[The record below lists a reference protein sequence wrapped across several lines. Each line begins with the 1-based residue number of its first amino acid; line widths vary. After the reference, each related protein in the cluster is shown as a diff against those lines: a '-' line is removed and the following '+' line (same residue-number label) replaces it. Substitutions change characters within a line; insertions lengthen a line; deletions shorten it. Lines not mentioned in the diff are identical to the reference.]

1 MRAIVV
7 SPHPDDETL
16 GAGGTILKLI
26 SQGEEIVW
34 LNVTNMKPEYG
45 YSIKKKKK
53 RADQIE
59 QVKKATGYS
68 AFYDLGLQPAALDQY
83 MKTDIISKMKDVFDE
98 IRPEL
103 VFLPSPQDAH
113 SDHRIVY
120 ECALACTKAFRAPYV
135 RKILCMDIISE
146 TNFSV
151 EPFNA
156 NCYINI
162 SQFIEKK
169 LNIMAHYQS
178 EFLEPPFPRSKE
190 ACLHR
195 QDTRDPP
202 VTVSM
207 RNRFKSLRKSSHDKK
222 KYRRK

>member
-1 MRAIVV
+1 MRIVLIGCV
-7 SPHPDDETL
+7 KSSEYFLNLLINHGYAPVGVVTKSQSQFNSDFVDLAPLCETSKIPYVQVIDVNE
-16 GAGGTILKLI
+16 A
-26 SQGEEIVW
+26 
-34 LNVTNMKPEYG
+34 
-45 YSIKKKKK
+45 YS
-53 RADQIE
+53 
-59 QVKKATGYS
+59 
-68 AFYDLGLQPAALDQY
+68 
-83 MKTDIISKMKDVFDE
+83 ISKMKDVFDE

-190 ACLHR
+190 GVLAQARYKGSACYCEYAESF
-195 QDTRDPP
+195 QIVKEIIT
-202 VTVSM
+202 
-207 RNRFKSLRKSSHDKK
+207 
-222 KYRRK
+222 

>member
-45 YSIKKKKK
+45 YSIQSVKK

-83 MKTDIISKMKDVFDE
+83 MKTDII
-98 IRPEL
+98 L
-103 VFLPSPQDAH
+103 
-113 SDHRIVY
+113 
-120 ECALACTKAFRAPYV
+120 
-135 RKILCMDIISE
+135 
-146 TNFSV
+146 
-151 EPFNA
+151 
-156 NCYINI
+156 
-162 SQFIEKK
+162 
-169 LNIMAHYQS
+169 
-178 EFLEPPFPRSKE
+178 
-190 ACLHR
+190 
-195 QDTRDPP
+195 
-202 VTVSM
+202 
-207 RNRFKSLRKSSHDKK
+207 
-222 KYRRK
+222 